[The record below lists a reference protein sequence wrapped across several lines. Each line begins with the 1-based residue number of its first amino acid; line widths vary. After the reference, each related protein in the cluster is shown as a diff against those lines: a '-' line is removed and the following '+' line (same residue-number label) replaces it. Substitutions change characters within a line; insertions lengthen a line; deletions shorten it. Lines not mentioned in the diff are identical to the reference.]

1 MFTSA
6 VMSASRTPGFNHS
19 FSIFQ
24 NEASPN
30 ALEIFRHSISS
41 GVFTTRAADMVGQAL
56 VVFSPARPNAA
67 AALGS

>member
-1 MFTSA
+1 
-6 VMSASRTPGFNHS
+6 MSASRTPGLSHS

-41 GVFTTRAADMVGQAL
+41 GVFTTRADDIVGQAL
-56 VVFSPARPNAA
+56 AVLTPARWNAA